1 MSGFHYGTDM
11 MYEARRHAL
20 EYLEVVEWRDVEAV
34 CSNAFTREGDQ
45 PFHFLISVQQPNGK
59 VLSAC
64 VDRYEDGR
72 WHASLQPS

>member
-20 EYLEVVEWRDVEAV
+20 EFLEIFEWRDVDAV
-34 CSNAFTREGDQ
+34 CSNAFTREEHE
-45 PFHFLISVQQPNGK
+45 PFHFLVNVQQPNGK
-59 VLSAC
+59 LLSAY

-72 WHASLQPS
+72 WQASLQM